1 MFNVLINVNER
12 NFKFPQ
18 FPFQLSSCLANLGAV
33 LVERESVDA
42 LDLVEELVLEGAEIE
57 GVGSLDL
64 VEEPVLA
71 VVAERTEAAE

>member
-1 MFNVLINVNER
+1 M
-12 NFKFPQ
+12 
-18 FPFQLSSCLANLGAV
+18 SSCLANLGAV
-33 LVERESVDA
+33 LVERERVDA